1 MTSICL
7 LNFVL
12 LTLIWTILHVF
23 RTIFLYYKGGEGV
36 GGVGGPRNN
45 NVQPRPVES
54 AWIFLAGGGGGV
66 GVICHKKVQQSY
78 LNQSLEPQLKSPLV
92 CPWCVVKTSWII
104 TFWLLWESSMY
115 VCMYVPVHSLHVTC
129 FRCLLTTILLTY
141 FCSNYPDPVY
151 IKI

>member
-45 NVQPRPVES
+45 NVQPRLVES
-54 AWIFLAGGGGGV
+54 AWIFLAGGGGV
-66 GVICHKKVQQSY
+66 GWSY
-78 LNQSLEPQLKSPLV
+78 LPQKSSTVLSEPKFGTPTKKSLGLPLV
-92 CPWCVVKTSWII
+92 RGQNVLNNNFLTTVR
-104 TFWLLWESSMY
+104 EQY